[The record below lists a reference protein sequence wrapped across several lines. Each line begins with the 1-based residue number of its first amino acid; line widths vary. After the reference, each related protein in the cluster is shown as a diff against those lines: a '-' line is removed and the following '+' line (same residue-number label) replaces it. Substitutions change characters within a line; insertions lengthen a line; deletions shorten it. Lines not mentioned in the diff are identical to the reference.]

1 MLGEGRWRCS
11 VDEKDRFQ
19 FPAKIRDKF
28 GTKGTWAFEP
38 RGQVVLYPTG
48 VWDEVLKRVD
58 DPQQFRM
65 VWQPADEEMDPY
77 GRMRIPPH
85 IKELGEL
92 GQKILIISID
102 SYLKILNENGE
113 TPQINNSGKGG
124 KPVLEMKP
132 FQSAREAEEYFSK
145 GEEVVYIGHNE
156 RKITGKLKAETGSF
170 FNFVGKDENGIIVP
184 INQEPYW
191 RFYPGKERRSIGDK
205 KGNS

>member
-19 FPAKIRDKF
+19 FPARIRDKF

-38 RGQVVLYPTG
+38 SGQVILYPAR
-48 VWDEVLKRVD
+48 VWEDVLKRVD
-58 DPQQFRM
+58 DSQQFRM

-92 GQKILIISID
+92 GQKILIISIG
-102 SYLKILNENGE
+102 SYLKVLNENGE
-113 TPQINNSGKGG
+113 IPQTNNPGKGERLIS
-124 KPVLEMKP
+124 KTKP
-132 FQSAREAEEYFSK
+132 FQSAREAEEYLSK

-156 RKITGKLKAETGSF
+156 RKVVGKFRAGSGSF
-170 FNFVGKDENGIIVP
+170 FDFVGKDENGIIVP
-184 INQEPYW
+184 LNQEPYW
-191 RFYPGKERRSIGDK
+191 KFHPGEERRRNGGK
-205 KGNS
+205 